1 MSKILF
7 YNNIDR
13 LNWQVKKKVYNNRY
27 SLGPRI
33 ISKITSFDPSY
44 LVKEKVYLDRDPLTV
59 IGLLSKISGPI
70 DRTGYLEF
78 YKMSYNSIP
87 KYEYNFDK
95 SYRDIAL
102 NRAKQIWEM
111 NDSIDVLFD
120 GNNES
125 IVSCLSLIET
135 KTNNKKLRIIDL
147 KSTNNFDIPILKEFV
162 IIKNN
167 KDFFNIENLTSND
180 TIITSNFPSID
191 RSIFQN
197 LSNFFNL
204 NAASYKHLFL
214 HHGKKMLGKD
224 WQAQT
229 KVNLQDEIKHFIK
242 FLDNHSK
249 QSPLLIKSV
258 ADMLWWLT
266 FVFADNHANYI
277 VPAMFIDSTKSRK
290 IKKINLSSYI
300 NFFNDIDWQLW
311 HMKNYDVSRNLNIF
325 FYETEKFIKDIS
337 SLNTLKVVNKDKFEY
352 NLTDTNFLILD
363 DGTVVYT
370 NNLMDNIIEEI
381 L

>member
-7 YNNIDR
+7 YNNIER
-13 LNWQVKKKVYNNRY
+13 INWQVKKTVYNNRY
-27 SLGPRI
+27 SLDPKI

-44 LVKEKVYLDRDPLTV
+44 LVKEKVYLDRNPLTV
-59 IGLLSKISGPI
+59 IGQLSNTPSPI

-87 KYEYNFDK
+87 KYEDNFNK

-167 KDFFNIENLTSND
+167 KDFFNIENLTSNN

-191 RSIFQN
+191 GLIFQN
-197 LSNFFNL
+197 LLNFIDL
-204 NAASYKHLFL
+204 NTVSYKHLFL
-214 HHGKKMLGKD
+214 HYRTKMLGKE

-229 KVNLQDEIKHFIK
+229 KITLQDEIKHFIK

-266 FVFADNHANYI
+266 FTFADNHSNYI
-277 VPAMFIDSTKSRK
+277 VPAMFIDSIKSIK

-300 NFFNDIDWQLW
+300 NFFNDINWQLW
-311 HMKNYDVSRNLNIF
+311 HMKNYDVSRNINIF
-325 FYETEKFIKDIS
+325 SYETEKFIKDIF
-337 SLNTLKVVNKDKFEY
+337 SLNKLKVINKDKFEY

-370 NNLMDNIIEEI
+370 NNLMYNIIEEI

>member
-7 YNNIDR
+7 YNNIER
-13 LNWQVKKKVYNNRY
+13 INWQVKKTVYNNRY
-27 SLGPRI
+27 SLDPKI

-44 LVKEKVYLDRDPLTV
+44 LVKEKVYLDRNPLTV
-59 IGLLSKISGPI
+59 IGQLSNTPSPI

-87 KYEYNFDK
+87 KYEDNFNK

-120 GNNES
+120 GHNES

-147 KSTNNFDIPILKEFV
+147 KSTNNFDIPILKEFT
-162 IIKNN
+162 ITKNN
-167 KDFFNIENLTSND
+167 KDFFNIENLTSNN

-191 RSIFQN
+191 VLIFQD
-197 LSNFFNL
+197 LLNFTDL
-204 NAASYKHLFL
+204 NIVSYKHLFL
-214 HHGKKMLGKD
+214 HYRTKMLGKD

-229 KVNLQDEIKHFIK
+229 KITLQDEIKYFIK

-266 FVFADNHANYI
+266 FTFADNHANHI
-277 VPAMFIDSTKSRK
+277 VPAMFIDSIKSIK

-311 HMKNYDVSRNLNIF
+311 HMKNYDVSRNINIF
-325 FYETEKFIKDIS
+325 SYETEKFIKDIF
-337 SLNTLKVVNKDKFEY
+337 SLNKLKVINKDKFEY

-370 NNLMDNIIEEI
+370 NNLMYNIIEEI

>member
-7 YNNIDR
+7 CNNIER
-13 LNWQVKKKVYNNRY
+13 LNWQVKKTVYNNRY
-27 SLGPRI
+27 SLDPKI

-44 LVKEKVYLDRDPLTV
+44 LVKEKVYLDRNPLTV
-59 IGLLSKISGPI
+59 IGQLSNTPGPI

-87 KYEYNFDK
+87 KYEDNFNK

-120 GNNES
+120 GDNES

-167 KDFFNIENLTSND
+167 KDFFNIENLTSNN
-180 TIITSNFPSID
+180 TIITSNFSSID
-191 RSIFQN
+191 GLIFQN
-197 LSNFFNL
+197 LLNFIDL
-204 NAASYKHLFL
+204 NTVSYKHLFL
-214 HHGKKMLGKD
+214 HYRTKMLGKD

-229 KVNLQDEIKHFIK
+229 KVTLQDEIKYFIK

-266 FVFADNHANYI
+266 FTFADNHANYI
-277 VPAMFIDSTKSRK
+277 IPAMFIDSIKSIK
-290 IKKINLSSYI
+290 IKKINLSNYI

-311 HMKNYDVSRNLNIF
+311 HMKNYNVSKNINIF
-325 FYETEKFIKDIS
+325 SYETEKFIKDIF
-337 SLNTLKVVNKDKFEY
+337 SLNKLKFSNKDKFEY
-352 NLTDTNFLILD
+352 NLTDTNFLILN
-363 DGTVVYT
+363 DGRVVYT
-370 NNLMDNIIEEI
+370 NNLTYNIIEEI

>member
-7 YNNIDR
+7 YNNIER
-13 LNWQVKKKVYNNRY
+13 INWQVKKTVYNNRY
-27 SLGPRI
+27 SLDPKI

-44 LVKEKVYLDRDPLTV
+44 LIKEKVYLDRNPLTV
-59 IGLLSKISGPI
+59 IGQLSNTPSPI
-70 DRTGYLEF
+70 DRTSYLEF

-87 KYEYNFDK
+87 KYEDNFNK

-111 NDSIDVLFD
+111 NDSIDILFD
-120 GNNES
+120 GHNES
-125 IVSCLSLIET
+125 MVSCLSLIET
-135 KTNNKKLRIIDL
+135 KTNNKKIRIIDL

-162 IIKNN
+162 ITKNK
-167 KDFFNIENLTSND
+167 KDFFNIENLTSNN

-191 RSIFQN
+191 VLIFQD
-197 LSNFFNL
+197 LLNFIDL
-204 NAASYKHLFL
+204 NTVSYKHLFL
-214 HHGKKMLGKD
+214 HYRTKMLGKD

-229 KVNLQDEIKHFIK
+229 KITLQDEIKYFIK

-266 FVFADNHANYI
+266 FTFADNHANYI
-277 VPAMFIDSTKSRK
+277 VPAMFIDSIKSIK
-290 IKKINLSSYI
+290 IKKINLSNYV

-311 HMKNYDVSRNLNIF
+311 HMKNYDVSRNINIF
-325 FYETEKFIKDIS
+325 SYETEKFVKDIF
-337 SLNTLKVVNKDKFEY
+337 SLNKLKVVNKDKFEY

-370 NNLMDNIIEEI
+370 DNLMYNIIEEI

>member
-7 YNNIDR
+7 YNNIER
-13 LNWQVKKKVYNNRY
+13 INWQVKKTVYNNRY
-27 SLGPRI
+27 SLDPKI

-44 LVKEKVYLDRDPLTV
+44 LVKEKVYLDRNPLTV
-59 IGLLSKISGPI
+59 IGQLSNTPSPI

-87 KYEYNFDK
+87 KYEDNFNK

-167 KDFFNIENLTSND
+167 KDFFNIENLTSNN

-191 RSIFQN
+191 GLIFQN
-197 LSNFFNL
+197 LLNFIDL
-204 NAASYKHLFL
+204 NTVSYKHLFL
-214 HHGKKMLGKD
+214 HYRTKMLGKE

-229 KVNLQDEIKHFIK
+229 KITLQDEIKHFIK

-266 FVFADNHANYI
+266 FTFADNHANYI
-277 VPAMFIDSTKSRK
+277 VPAMFIDSIKSIK

-311 HMKNYDVSRNLNIF
+311 HMKNYDVSRNINIF
-325 FYETEKFIKDIS
+325 SYETEKFIKDIF
-337 SLNTLKVVNKDKFEY
+337 SLNKLKVINKDKFEY

-370 NNLMDNIIEEI
+370 NNLMYNIIEEI

>member
-7 YNNIDR
+7 NNN
-13 LNWQVKKKVYNNRY
+13 LELFNWQVKKTVYNNRY
-27 SLGPRI
+27 SLEPKI

-44 LVKEKVYLDRDPLTV
+44 LVREKVYLNRNPLVV
-59 IGLLSKISGPI
+59 IGQLSNTPSPI

-78 YKMSYNSIP
+78 YKMSYNPIP
-87 KYEYNFDK
+87 KYEDNFNK
-95 SYRDIAL
+95 SFRDIAL

-111 NDSIDVLFD
+111 NDCIDVLFD

-135 KTNNKKLRIIDL
+135 KTNNKKFRIINL

-162 IIKNN
+162 ITKNN
-167 KDFFNIENLTSND
+167 KDFFNIENFTSNN
-180 TIITSNFPSID
+180 TIITSNFPKID
-191 RSIFQN
+191 ILIFQD
-197 LSNFFNL
+197 LLNFIDL
-204 NAASYKHLFL
+204 NTVSYKHLFL
-214 HHGKKMLGKD
+214 HFRSKMLAKD
-224 WQAQT
+224 WQSPS
-229 KVNLQDEIKHFIK
+229 KVTPQDEIKNFIK
-242 FLDNHSK
+242 FLDNHSE

-266 FVFADNHANYI
+266 FTFADNHANYI
-277 VPAMFIDSTKSRK
+277 VPAMFIDSIKSIK
-290 IKKINLSSYI
+290 IKKINLSNYI

-311 HMKNYDVSRNLNIF
+311 HMKNYDVSRNISIF
-325 FYETEKFIKDIS
+325 SYETEKFIKDIFP
-337 SLNTLKVVNKDKFEY
+337 LNKLKVINKDKFEY
-352 NLTDTNFLILD
+352 NLTNTNFLILD

-370 NNLMDNIIEEI
+370 NSLTHNIIEKI

>member
-7 YNNIDR
+7 YNNIER
-13 LNWQVKKKVYNNRY
+13 INWQVKKTVYNNRY
-27 SLGPRI
+27 SLDPKI

-44 LVKEKVYLDRDPLTV
+44 LVKEKVYLDRNPLTV
-59 IGLLSKISGPI
+59 IGQLSNTPSPI

-87 KYEYNFDK
+87 KYEDNFNK

-167 KDFFNIENLTSND
+167 KDFFNIENLTSNN

-191 RSIFQN
+191 GLIFQN
-197 LSNFFNL
+197 LLNFIDL
-204 NAASYKHLFL
+204 NTVSYKHLFL
-214 HHGKKMLGKD
+214 HYGTKMLGKD

-229 KVNLQDEIKHFIK
+229 KITLQDEIKYFIK

-266 FVFADNHANYI
+266 FTFADNHANHI
-277 VPAMFIDSTKSRK
+277 VPAMFIDSIKSIK

-311 HMKNYDVSRNLNIF
+311 HMKNYDVSRNINIF
-325 FYETEKFIKDIS
+325 SYETEKFIKDIF
-337 SLNTLKVVNKDKFEY
+337 SLNKLKVINKDKFEY

-370 NNLMDNIIEEI
+370 NNLMYNIIEEI

>member
-7 YNNIDR
+7 YNDIER
-13 LNWQVKKKVYNNRY
+13 INWQVKKTVYNNRY
-27 SLGPRI
+27 SLDPRI

-44 LVKEKVYLDRDPLTV
+44 LVKEKVYLDRNPLTV
-59 IGLLSKISGPI
+59 IGALSNTPGPI

-87 KYEYNFDK
+87 KYEDNFNK

-102 NRAKQIWEM
+102 NRAKQIWDM

-125 IVSCLSLIET
+125 IVSCLSLIDT

-167 KDFFNIENLTSND
+167 KDFFNIENLTSNN

-191 RSIFQN
+191 GLIFQN
-197 LSNFFNL
+197 LLNFIDL
-204 NAASYKHLFL
+204 NTVSYKHLFL
-214 HHGKKMLGKD
+214 HYANKILGKD
-224 WQAQT
+224 WQAPS
-229 KVNLQDEIKHFIK
+229 KVSLTDEIKYLIK

-258 ADMLWWLT
+258 ADMLWWLS
-266 FVFADNHANYI
+266 FAFAGNHANYI
-277 VPAMFIDSTKSRK
+277 VPAMFIDSMKSMK
-290 IKKINLSSYI
+290 NKKINLSNYI

-311 HMKNYDVSRNLNIF
+311 HMKNYNVSRNINIF
-325 FYETEKFIKDIS
+325 SYETEKFIQDIF
-337 SLNTLKVVNKDKFEY
+337 SLNKLKFSNKDKFEY
-352 NLTDTNFLILD
+352 NLPRTDFLILD
-363 DGTVVYT
+363 DGRVVYT
-370 NNLMDNIIEEI
+370 NNLMNIIEEI

>member
-7 YNNIDR
+7 NNN
-13 LNWQVKKKVYNNRY
+13 LELFNWQVKKTVYNNRY
-27 SLGPRI
+27 SLEPNI

-44 LVKEKVYLDRDPLTV
+44 LVREKVYLNRNPLVV
-59 IGLLSKISGPI
+59 IGQLSNTPSPI

-78 YKMSYNSIP
+78 YKMSYNPIP
-87 KYEYNFDK
+87 KYEDNFNK
-95 SYRDIAL
+95 SFRDIAL

-111 NDSIDVLFD
+111 NDCIDVLFD

-135 KTNNKKLRIIDL
+135 KTNNKKFRIINL

-162 IIKNN
+162 ITKNN
-167 KDFFNIENLTSND
+167 KDFFNIENFTSNN
-180 TIITSNFPSID
+180 TIITSNFPKID
-191 RSIFQN
+191 ILIFQD
-197 LSNFFNL
+197 LLNFIDL
-204 NAASYKHLFL
+204 NTVSYKHLFL
-214 HHGKKMLGKD
+214 HFRSKMLAKD
-224 WQAQT
+224 WQSPS
-229 KVNLQDEIKHFIK
+229 KVTPQDEIKNFIK
-242 FLDNHSK
+242 FLDNHSE

-266 FVFADNHANYI
+266 FTFADNHANYI
-277 VPAMFIDSTKSRK
+277 VPAMFIDSIKSIK
-290 IKKINLSSYI
+290 IKKINLSNYI

-311 HMKNYDVSRNLNIF
+311 HMKNYDVSRNISIF
-325 FYETEKFIKDIS
+325 SYETEKFIKDIF
-337 SLNTLKVVNKDKFEY
+337 SLNKLKVINKDKFEY
-352 NLTDTNFLILD
+352 NLTNTNFLILD

-370 NNLMDNIIEEI
+370 NSLTHNIIEKI

>member
-7 YNNIDR
+7 NNN
-13 LNWQVKKKVYNNRY
+13 LELFNWQVKKTVYNNRY
-27 SLGPRI
+27 SLEPKI

-44 LVKEKVYLDRDPLTV
+44 LVREKVYLNRNPLVV
-59 IGLLSKISGPI
+59 IGQLSNTPSPI

-78 YKMSYNSIP
+78 YKMSYNPIP
-87 KYEYNFDK
+87 KYEDNFNK
-95 SYRDIAL
+95 SFRDIAL

-111 NDSIDVLFD
+111 NDCIDVLFD

-135 KTNNKKLRIIDL
+135 KTNNKKFRIINL

-162 IIKNN
+162 ITKNN
-167 KDFFNIENLTSND
+167 KDFFNIENFTSNN
-180 TIITSNFPSID
+180 TIITSNFPKID
-191 RSIFQN
+191 ILIFQDLLN
-197 LSNFFNL
+197 FIDLSTV
-204 NAASYKHLFL
+204 SYKHLFL
-214 HHGKKMLGKD
+214 HFRSKMLAKD
-224 WQAQT
+224 WQSPS
-229 KVNLQDEIKHFIK
+229 KVTPQDEIKNFIK
-242 FLDNHSK
+242 FLDNHSE

-266 FVFADNHANYI
+266 FTFADNHANYI
-277 VPAMFIDSTKSRK
+277 VPAMFIDSIKSIK
-290 IKKINLSSYI
+290 IKKINLSNYI

-311 HMKNYDVSRNLNIF
+311 HMKNYDVSRNISIF
-325 FYETEKFIKDIS
+325 SYETEKFIKDIFP
-337 SLNTLKVVNKDKFEY
+337 LNKLKVINKDKFEY
-352 NLTDTNFLILD
+352 NLTNTNFLILD

-370 NNLMDNIIEEI
+370 NSLTHNIIEKI